1 MNKLK
6 KYFLFSDK
14 EFEKAKNYTLLKV
27 KCSQCE
33 KEFTQKKKYILD
45 RIRYNTNIFC
55 SRQCSGKALKSE
67 WKECKC
73 FLCGKTFIR
82 KSYEINRVI
91 HNFCSC
97 SCNMTYKNKNK
108 MNGTRISKL
117 EIWLQSELIKIYPQ
131 TEFVFNGIKAIN
143 AELDIYIP
151 SLKLAFELNG
161 IFHYEP
167 IFGKDK
173 LEQTKNN
180 DVRKFAECANNNIGL
195 CVIDTSGQKYFKI
208 ETSHKYLKIICDIIN
223 ERMAVD

>member
-1 MNKLK
+1 MDKLK
-6 KYFLFSDK
+6 KYFLFSNE

-27 KCSQCE
+27 KCSECE

-45 RIRYNTNIFC
+45 RIRYNTKIFC
-55 SRQCSGKALKSE
+55 SRQCSVNSLKAE
-67 WKECKC
+67 RKECSC
-73 FLCGKTFIR
+73 FLCGKKFIR
-82 KSYEINRVI
+82 KVYEINKAT
-91 HNFCSC
+91 HSFCSYV
-97 SCNMTYKNKNK
+97 CNGNYNSRNKK
-108 MNGTRISKL
+108 TGTKISKL
-117 EIWLQSELIKIYPQ
+117 EKWIQSELIKIYPNMKFILNNSQ
-131 TEFVFNGIKAIN
+131 TIN
-143 AELDIYIP
+143 AELDIYIH

>member
-1 MNKLK
+1 MVKRIIHIADLHIRTYQLHDLYRKQFYLLLEDLEKQVDGFDFSEIRVVIAGDIAHNK
-6 KYFLFSDK
+6 
-14 EFEKAKNYTLLKV
+14 
-27 KCSQCE
+27 
-33 KEFTQKKKYILD
+33 
-45 RIRYNTNIFC
+45 
-55 SRQCSGKALKSE
+55 
-67 WKECKC
+67 
-73 FLCGKTFIR
+73 
-82 KSYEINRVI
+82 IN
-91 HNFCSC
+91 
-97 SCNMTYKNKNK
+97 
-108 MNGTRISKL
+108 ISKL

-167 IFGKDK
+167 IFGKRK